1 MKEAMA
7 VTLTPEEQ
15 DLVRRIEFD
24 GLKLRDSEHWHANG
38 ALALDLVQSI
48 QNGNAIPA
56 HRWAWFTEPQFNVG
70 GHGSSHLERFEQNGT
85 RGNDVSRHAHFLP
98 YLHYF
103 IYGPN
108 LPGSVIEAFEE
119 KVNACGQV
127 TSGDVIPLAK
137 AARQLARD
145 VGLDR
150 KDAAE
155 EFFKL
160 ALELDL
166 GESTGMSIRNQVMKP

>member
-1 MKEAMA
+1 
-7 VTLTPEEQ
+7 
-15 DLVRRIEFD
+15 
-24 GLKLRDSEHWHANG
+24 
-38 ALALDLVQSI
+38 
-48 QNGNAIPA
+48 
-56 HRWAWFTEPQFNVG
+56 
-70 GHGSSHLERFEQNGT
+70 
-85 RGNDVSRHAHFLP
+85 
-98 YLHYF
+98 
-103 IYGPN
+103 
-108 LPGSVIEAFEE
+108 
-119 KVNACGQV
+119 VNACGQV
-127 TSGDVIPLAK
+127 TSGDVTPLAK